1 MYVFKSF
8 YIFCIIN
15 LFLIALFNSNAFGKF
30 LAEINCKN
38 TEKKL
43 EYVCMIYLKDKKTK
57 LKENKAEFTVSA
69 DMPSMPGAHI
79 IKPVNS
85 KNLGNGLYKINLS
98 LDMFGEWALSLNF
111 TKPRRDRTIKKL
123 KFGKQ
128 TYKIKNN
135 HEMNKEVS
143 KKKKNEILMSNG
155 KEHKHN

>member
-1 MYVFKSF
+1 MDNQTQS
-8 YIFCIIN
+8 
-15 LFLIALFNSNAFGKF
+15 LR
-30 LAEINCKN
+30 AEID
-38 TEKKL
+38 TWW
-43 EYVCMIYLKDKKTK
+43 
-57 LKENKAEFTVSA
+57 KENKAEFTVSA

-79 IKPVNS
+79 VKPVNS